1 MDTHNK
7 ANHEAISNHK
17 QIFQNIEQG
26 ALGSI
31 QVQDPNM
38 CLDTQEGH
46 FLRVE
51 YSTSER
57 DKNILQCQS
66 VATYGIMVA
75 IYRPLHLVH
84 KPDEL

>member
-1 MDTHNK
+1 
-7 ANHEAISNHK
+7 
-17 QIFQNIEQG
+17 
-26 ALGSI
+26 
-31 QVQDPNM
+31 M

-51 YSTSER
+51 YSTAER

-84 KPDEL
+84 KPDEM